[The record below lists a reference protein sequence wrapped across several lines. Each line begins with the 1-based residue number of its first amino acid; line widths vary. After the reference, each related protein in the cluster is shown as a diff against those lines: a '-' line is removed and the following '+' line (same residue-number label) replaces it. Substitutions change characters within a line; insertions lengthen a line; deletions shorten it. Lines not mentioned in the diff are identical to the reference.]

1 MLTDPQ
7 RAALTARLRR
17 GRADAPSDIGR
28 RPAGLAELALS
39 YGQEQ
44 LWVIDRLAPDQPIY
58 NVPHALRLSGP
69 LDPAALGRAVNALI
83 ARHEALRTRLVTGA
97 GGQPVQVIDPPAPR
111 SLEVIDLAWLEAG
124 KRQARLREF
133 FDTEA
138 VRPFTLA
145 EGPLL
150 RIWLARLT
158 ADEHMLLIVVH
169 HSVFDGWSADVLMRE
184 LVALYRH
191 EAVGEPA
198 GLADLP
204 IQYADY
210 ALWERD
216 RLRGQVLAD
225 LEDYWR
231 RTMDG
236 FATVRFPTDRRR
248 PLIDDF
254 SGGLAERMLDP
265 GLAGELRELS
275 RRTGTTLLCT
285 LLAGLQALLYRY
297 TGQTD
302 LVVGTVTANR
312 TRAELAPLIGYLVN
326 ALPIR
331 VDAGGDPT
339 FADLLVRIR
348 EATTG
353 AYAHQDLPFAKMV
366 QSLKVG
372 RDPSR
377 APVFQIVL
385 TYADR
390 DTTPVRAARVD
401 FAVTDLVIDIHA
413 AKFDLA
419 FLAEGRADGLWLG
432 CEYKTALFDA
442 DTMQRLLAHY
452 EVLLRGVVAGPSA
465 RLSELPVL
473 TSDERHRELAEW
485 NDTAAPFP
493 VTCVHH
499 RFEGQ
504 VAATPEAA
512 AVQFGDETISYAELN
527 RQADLIASRLRRAA
541 AGPDVLVGVCM
552 RTGIPRIA
560 ALLGVWKA
568 GCGYVPLDTALPAS
582 RLSFMITDTA
592 MAVILTDQTTMTSL
606 PATHATVLCLDT
618 DPCEPASAQ
627 ASHRDTA
634 GTGADPASTAYVIY
648 TSGSTGQ
655 PKGVVV
661 EHRQLFNF
669 LHGMIATWQI
679 GPADA
684 VLQFASLNF
693 DASVMEMFMPLLAG
707 ARLVLAPPQARDSPR
722 RLAGLIRQAGV
733 TFTLLPSAILGLI
746 SDEQFP
752 DLRVLLTGGDELPS
766 ELVGPWLRP
775 GLRFVNAYGP
785 TEAAVIATYAEL
797 DPSTPLPPPIGLPMP
812 NHQVYVLDAD
822 LNPVPAGVTG
832 ELHIGG
838 AGVARGYLGRPGLTS
853 QRFIPDPFTPGG
865 RLYKTGDLVRRR
877 PDGAISFI
885 GRIDHQVKIRG
896 LRVELGEVEAAIA
909 RHPAVAQAIVT
920 VTTDPAGLKHLAA
933 YLRPAADAVG
943 QAPELDLAGIRAH
956 LSRTLPDYMTPS
968 YLVVVEQFP
977 LTASGKV
984 DRSALPAPGR
994 ALAPAA
1000 EGQAPATRT
1009 ETTLSGLY
1017 ATVLGVG
1024 QVGAADSFFDLGGSS
1039 LQVMR
1044 LVDLISRETGTEIAA
1059 TSVFLYPTI
1068 RELAAH
1074 LDASSSGADASAGSG
1089 PLVKLTSGP
1098 ADVPLIL
1105 IHAIGGTVFGYAPLA
1120 RELAGTFI
1128 VYGLEA
1134 PGIRQPGAIA
1144 GSVADLAGNYAEL
1157 IRTAIPDGPYRLAGW
1172 SMGGVVAFEVAR
1184 HLEREGTD
1192 VCLLA
1197 LLDPPFAIPDAHK
1210 PGQAQIDDA
1219 QLAGQFVA
1227 DATRILGWDGNQP
1240 PDPATSTATEQL
1252 GWLADRLRTGD
1263 RETADDRDITARLR
1277 QRFNVFAAHSRLLA
1291 GYRRATPALRAPTLI
1306 VSASR
1311 SPNAKATALWPRV
1324 LAGPV
1329 RTVSVDG
1336 DHYTFLRPPLVAGV
1350 GASILRWHNELVAD
1364 ERSGPGA
1371 AGRAGAGLATRSGR

>member
-1 MLTDPQ
+1 MLTEPQ
-7 RAALTARLRR
+7 RAALAARLRR
-17 GRADAPSDIGR
+17 GRTDVPGGIGR
-28 RPAGLAELALS
+28 RATGLAELALS

-44 LWVIDRLAPDQPIY
+44 LWFIDRLAPDQPVY

-69 LDPAALGRAVNALI
+69 LDPAALGRAVDALI

-97 GGQPVQVIDPPAPR
+97 DGQPVQVIDPPAPGA
-111 SLEVIDLAWLEAG
+111 LEVIDLSWLEDG
-124 KRQARLREF
+124 KPQATLREF
-133 FDTEA
+133 IDTEA
-138 VRPFTLA
+138 VRPFSLA
-145 EGPLL
+145 EGPLF

-158 ADEHMLLIVVH
+158 GDEHMLLIVVH

-198 GLADLP
+198 GLAELP

-216 RLRGQVLAD
+216 RLHGQVLAD
-225 LEDYWR
+225 LEDYWH
-231 RTMDG
+231 RTMEG
-236 FATVRFPTDRRR
+236 FETVRFPADRHR

-265 GLAGELRELS
+265 VLAGELRELS
-275 RRTGTTLLCT
+275 RRAGITLFCT

-326 ALPIR
+326 TLPIR
-331 VDAGGDPT
+331 VDAGGDPA
-339 FADLLVRIR
+339 FADLLARAR

-353 AYAHQDLPFAKMV
+353 AYAHQDLPFGKLL

-390 DTTPVRAARVD
+390 DTTPVRAAGVD
-401 FAVTDLVIDIHA
+401 FAVTDLVIDTHA

-419 FLAEGRADGLWLG
+419 FLAEGRSDGLWLG

-442 DTMQRLLAHY
+442 DTMRRLLAHY
-452 EVLLRGVVAGPSA
+452 EVLLRGVVADPSA
-465 RLSELPVL
+465 RLSQLPVL
-473 TSDERHRELAEW
+473 TEDERHRELAEW

-499 RFEGQ
+499 RFETQ
-504 VAATPEAA
+504 VAATPDAV

-527 RQADLIASRLRRAA
+527 RQAELIASRLRRAG

-552 RTGIPRIA
+552 RTGILRIA

-568 GCGYVPLDTALPAS
+568 GSGYVPLDTALPAS

-592 MAVILTDQTTMTSL
+592 MAVILTDQTTMTGL
-606 PATHATVLCLDT
+606 PDTHATVLCLDT
-618 DPCEPASAQ
+618 DPREPASPQ

-634 GTGADPASTAYVIY
+634 GTGADPTSIAYVIY

-661 EHRQLFNF
+661 EHRQLINF
-669 LHGMIATWQI
+669 LHGMITTWRI

-693 DASVMEMFMPLLAG
+693 DASVLEMFMSVLAG
-707 ARLVLAPPQARDSPR
+707 ARLVLAPPQTRDSPR
-722 RLAGLIRQAGV
+722 RLADLIRQAGV

-746 SDEQFP
+746 ADEQFP
-752 DLRVLLTGGDELPS
+752 DLRILLTGGDELPS

-797 DPSTPLPPPIGLPMP
+797 DTGTPLPPPIGLPMP
-812 NHQVYVLDAD
+812 NHQAYVLDAD

-838 AGVARGYLGRPGLTS
+838 AGVARGYLGRPEITS
-853 QRFIPDPFTPGG
+853 QRFVPDPFTPGG

-877 PDGAISFI
+877 PDGKICFI

-920 VTTDPAGLKHLAA
+920 VITDQAGHKQLAA
-933 YLRPAADAVG
+933 YVRPAADAYADQVP
-943 QAPELDLAGIRAH
+943 ALHLAGMHDYLGRA
-956 LSRTLPDYMTPS
+956 LPS
-968 YLVVVEQFP
+968 YMIPSHLVVMAEFP
-977 LTASGKV
+977 LTTSGKI
-984 DRSALPAPGR
+984 DRAALPAPGR
-994 ALAPAA
+994 VPAA
-1000 EGQAPATRT
+1000 AERRAPSTLT
-1009 ETTLSGLY
+1009 ETVLTGLY
-1017 ATVLGVG
+1017 AAVLGSG

-1044 LVDLISRETGTEIAA
+1044 LVDLISRETGAEIAA

-1074 LDASSSGADASAGSG
+1074 IDGISSSADISAGSG

-1098 ADVPLIL
+1098 DGVPLVL

-1134 PGIRQPGAIA
+1134 PGIRQPDAIA
-1144 GSVADLAGNYAEL
+1144 GSLPDLAGNYAEL
-1157 IRTAIPDGPYRLAGW
+1157 IRTTIPDGPYRLAGW

-1184 HLEREGTD
+1184 QLEQEGAE

-1197 LLDPPFAIPDAHK
+1197 LLDPPFALPDARQ
-1210 PGQAQIDDA
+1210 PGQAQIDEA
-1219 QLAGQFVA
+1219 QLAGRFVT
-1227 DATRILGWDGNQP
+1227 DATRSLGWDRAAP

-1252 GWLADRLRTGD
+1252 GWLADRLAAGNL
-1263 RETADDRDITARLR
+1263 ETADDRDTTARLR
-1277 QRFNVFAAHSRLLA
+1277 QRFNVFAAHNRLLA
-1291 GYRRATPALRAPTLI
+1291 GYRPARPALRAPTLI

-1311 SPNAKATALWPRV
+1311 SPNAPAMALWPRV

-1350 GASILRWHNELVAD
+1350 GASILRWHNER
-1364 ERSGPGA
+1364 E
-1371 AGRAGAGLATRSGR
+1371 